1 MNACRVLFSW
11 LPCNLAVCYFI
22 TDESGIQQKVRS
34 LLHIFGTQFE
44 CRTAPVPSVL
54 QMQDV
59 VEHTFLVHLVRPHM
73 MPAHLLHHNGEGFLR
88 VGCRPFP
95 TSPRSFGKGLQ
106 FTPVSVVIV
115 GCDIQPVFRNIIT
128 QVCQI
133 KNMFRL
139 YTASQYLQILIVARG
154 KRRVYCS

>member
-1 MNACRVLFSW
+1 MELTEILCMLDSAHGPSGDEGDIRAVIHQLARPWADEITSDVMG
-11 LPCNLAVCYFI
+11 NLVARKKGSGPKVMFAAHMDSIGFI
-22 TDESGIQQKVRS
+22 VT
-34 LLHIFGTQFE
+34 HIE
-44 CRTAPVPSVL
+44 K
-54 QMQDV
+54 
-59 VEHTFLVHLVRPHM
+59 
-73 MPAHLLHHNGEGFLR
+73 EGFLR